1 MNGDKAAKN
10 FPSLVDM
17 GPSELQTLSCLQEDV
32 NDACEAEIE
41 NVMGVLPSVAPHLPK
56 DKDAEVMNTLTT
68 GLNQHNKKNHTTIE
82 FPYASP
88 APINEYDEENSL
100 FTRAFPWLFPGG
112 VGDFGQFR
120 DKKLNVSDWARNM
133 LYYKDGR
140 FAKDRIWC
148 FFALDFATRKKNQMS
163 GGFFV
168 DGFFK
173 EGPKTLQELQSEI
186 AAGNTRWLE
195 RLCYYSH

>member
-1 MNGDKAAKN
+1 M
-10 FPSLVDM
+10 
-17 GPSELQTLSCLQEDV
+17 ELDL
-32 NDACEAEIE
+32 
-41 NVMGVLPSVAPHLPK
+41 
-56 DKDAEVMNTLTT
+56 
-68 GLNQHNKKNHTTIE
+68 HNKKNHTTIQ

-88 APINEYDEENSL
+88 TPINEYDEDSSL

-112 VGDFGQFR
+112 YGDFEQYR
-120 DKKLNVSDWARNM
+120 DKKLNVSDWTRNM

-148 FFALDFATRKKNQMS
+148 FFALDFATRRKNQMS

-173 EGPKTLQELQSEI
+173 EGPKTLEELKAELNK
-186 AAGNTRWLE
+186 GNTRWLD
-195 RLCYYSH
+195 RLCYYSG